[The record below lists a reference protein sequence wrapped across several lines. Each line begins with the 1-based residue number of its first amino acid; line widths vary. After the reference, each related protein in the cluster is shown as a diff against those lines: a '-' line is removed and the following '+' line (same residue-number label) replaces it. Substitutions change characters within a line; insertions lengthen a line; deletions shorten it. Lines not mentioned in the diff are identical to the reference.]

1 MDERAGELTRELQAT
16 LDHEIPLS
24 RAIGI
29 TVARYDAAGLA
40 LWAPLAPNTNHKST
54 AFAGSLN
61 ALTTLAGWG
70 LVWLLLREH
79 GLRGTIVIQE
89 SSTAYRLPVRG
100 DFTAVCARPKAEV
113 VEAFVTAF
121 RRKGKARLALS
132 VTIADGERTSVSF
145 TGRYVALGDAL
156 PHGQSREMTSLVV

>member
-1 MDERAGELTRELQAT
+1 MEELAGALLHELQAT

-29 TVARYDAAGLA
+29 TALRYDATGLT

-54 AFAGSLN
+54 AFAGSLSSV
-61 ALTTLAGWG
+61 ATLAGWG
-70 LVWLLLREH
+70 LVWLLLRER

-89 SSTAYRLPVRG
+89 SATAYRLPVRG
-100 DFTAVCARPKAEV
+100 DFTAVCARPQPEV
-113 VEAFVTAF
+113 LDAFIAAF

-132 VTIADGERTSVSF
+132 VTIADGERVSLAF
-145 TGRYVALGDAL
+145 DGRYVAFGGA
-156 PHGQSREMTSLVV
+156 

>member
-1 MDERAGELTRELQAT
+1 MAKDAGELQAT

-29 TVARYDAAGLA
+29 TVACYDAAGLA

-61 ALTTLAGWG
+61 AVATLAGWG

-100 DFTAVCARPKAEV
+100 DFTALCPMPREED
-113 VEAFVTAF
+113 VELFVQAL
-121 RRKGKARLALS
+121 RRKGRARLKLS
-132 VTIADGERTSVSF
+132 AEIASDGSPAVTF
-145 TGRYVALGDAL
+145 TGRYVALGD
-156 PHGQSREMTSLVV
+156 G

>member
-1 MDERAGELTRELQAT
+1 MNEHADALLRELQAT

-29 TVARYDAAGLA
+29 TALRYDAAGLA

-79 GLRGTIVIQE
+79 DLRGTIVIQE
-89 SSTAYRLPVRG
+89 STTAYRLPVRG
-100 DFTAVCARPKAEV
+100 DFTAACALPKAEV
-113 VEAFVTAF
+113 IAAFVAAF

-132 VTIADGERTSVSF
+132 VEIAADAHAAVTF
-145 TGRYVALGDAL
+145 TGRYVAL
-156 PHGQSREMTSLVV
+156 SNT